1 MHDPSAGTAEAVYP
15 PELTHESRCDSTSQ
29 GGPNLTVCVGIKVYD
44 GLVFAADSATT
55 LVGYGPDG
63 ETGVLNVWQHGN
75 KVFNLHKKL
84 PIAAMTAGM
93 GHIGPASI
101 STLTKDLRRLLTEG
115 DWSLNLNDYTIEEVA
130 NHAHQFFGDLYRQL
144 DPPPPNPHSF
154 EFWIGGIG
162 SDGLRGE
169 AWKIQIEN
177 GEVRDLMLVAAQADD
192 DRIFWGGQPE
202 VINRL
207 LFGFDETLPEALAAT
222 GTEPEAIS
230 TFLEGL
236 KAKSAIP
243 LAHAAMPVQ
252 DAIAVAD
259 FLVETTKRF
268 FAFKPGADVVGGDTD
283 IATVTKHEGF
293 KWIRR
298 KHYYPKSLNVETD
311 HV

>member
-1 MHDPSAGTAEAVYP
+1 M
-15 PELTHESRCDSTSQ
+15 
-29 GGPNLTVCVGIKVYD
+29 TVCVGVKVYD

-101 STLTKDLRRLLTEG
+101 STLTKDLRRLLTANS
-115 DWSLNLNDYTIEEVA
+115 DWKLDVDNYTIEQVA
-130 NHAHQFFGDLYRQL
+130 QYAHQFFAELYGQL
-144 DPPPPNPHSF
+144 DSPPPNPHSF

-169 AWKIQIEN
+169 AWKIHIEN
-177 GEVRDLMLVAAQADD
+177 GQVHDLMLVAAQEDD
-192 DRIFWGGQPE
+192 DRIFWGGQPQ

-207 LFGFDETLPEALAAT
+207 LFGFDEALPEALAAT
-222 GTEPEAIS
+222 GTEPDAVGA
-230 TFLEGL
+230 FVEGL
-236 KAKSAIP
+236 KGSSVIP
-243 LAHAAMPVQ
+243 LVHAAMPVQ

-298 KHYYPKSLNVETD
+298 KHYYPKNLNLETD

>member
-1 MHDPSAGTAEAVYP
+1 M
-15 PELTHESRCDSTSQ
+15 
-29 GGPNLTVCVGIKVYD
+29 GIKVYD

-55 LVGYGPDG
+55 LVGQDPASG

-84 PIAAMTAGM
+84 PIAAMTCGM

-101 STLTKDLRRLLTEG
+101 STLTKDLRRLLTKDS
-115 DWSLNLNDYTIEEVA
+115 DWVLDEDNYTIEQVA
-130 NHAHQFFGDLYRQL
+130 RHAHTFFGDAFRAL

-177 GEVRDLMLVAAQADD
+177 GEVLDLMLVAAQEDD
-192 DRIFWGGQPE
+192 DRVFWGGQPE

-207 LFGFDETLPEALAAT
+207 LLGFDGNLATALSETGADAPSIE
-222 GTEPEAIS
+222 
-230 TFLEGL
+230 TFVEGL
-236 KAKSAIP
+236 KARAAIP
-243 LAHAAMPVQ
+243 LAHAAMPIQ
-252 DAIAVAD
+252 DAIGVAD

-293 KWIRR
+293 KWIKR
-298 KHYYPKSLNVETD
+298 KHYYPKVLNVETD

>member
-1 MHDPSAGTAEAVYP
+1 
-15 PELTHESRCDSTSQ
+15 
-29 GGPNLTVCVGIKVYD
+29 LTVCVGIKVYD

-55 LVGYGPDG
+55 LVGHAPDG
-63 ETGVLNVWQHGN
+63 STGVLNVWQHGN

-101 STLTKDLRRLLTEG
+101 STLTKDLRRLLTKDS
-115 DWSLNLNDYTIEEVA
+115 DWALNPLNYTIEDVA
-130 NHAHQFFGDLYRQL
+130 KHAHQFFAELYQQL

-177 GEVRDLMLVAAQADD
+177 GEVRDLMLVAAQEDD

-207 LFGFDETLPEALAAT
+207 LFGFDETLFHALTET
-222 GTEPEAIS
+222 GTAEDASVAFI
-230 TFLEGL
+230 EGL
-236 KAKSAIP
+236 KEKSALP
-243 LAHAAMPVQ
+243 LVHAAMPVQ

-298 KHYYPKSLNVETD
+298 KHYYPKNLNVETD